1 MQVTELKGL
10 KSYFAL
16 QAYGKLL
23 LGLKMLPM
31 YMGED
36 YTTFFRRIELMTDI
50 EQENL
55 IRQGAFLIDLTHEE
69 ILSLA
74 RFCKDS
80 NGASYTEENTKK
92 LPPNEIHEIIVAV
105 CMACARIKVR
115 LTTDAEKKN

>member
-1 MQVTELKGL
+1 MQASELKGL

-36 YTTFFRRIELMTDI
+36 YTEFFNRLEKMTEN
-50 EQENL
+50 EQESI
-55 IRQGAFLIDLTHEE
+55 IRQGAFLIDLTSDE

-80 NGASYTEENTKK
+80 NGVAYSEENIKK
-92 LPPNEIHEIIVAV
+92 LPPDQIHEIIVAV
-105 CMACARIKVR
+105 CMACAKIKIR
-115 LTTDAEKKN
+115 LTTEAEKKN

>member
-31 YMGED
+31 YMGLD
-36 YTTFFRRIELMTDI
+36 YTEFFNTIEKMTEK
-50 EQENL
+50 EQENI
-55 IRQGAFLIDLTHEE
+55 IRQGAFLVDLTHEE

-80 NGASYTEENTKK
+80 NGAAYSEESLRKM
-92 LPPNEIHEIIVAV
+92 PPDQIHEIIVAV

-115 LTTDAEKKN
+115 LTTESEKKN